1 MRAMVIDRFGG
12 PEELHWAELPMPI
25 PGADD
30 VLVRLIC
37 SSANPADWK
46 TREGMLQGYFD
57 YHFPFVLGFDLAGV
71 VVAVGENVRR
81 FRAGDRVFGTS
92 RQGEGYDGA
101 YAEYCLARETMLA
114 PLPETLN
121 PAAAASLPTAGTTAY
136 GALVDVGGL
145 QAGQRVLINGGAG
158 GVGSIAIQIAV
169 TLGARVAVTCSA
181 YNADYVRALGAECV
195 IDYRA
200 EDVPQAVR
208 RWALD
213 RVDLVVDAV
222 GLDTLLPHVT
232 DLVRAGGRFVEIMT
246 LISEASDAVK
256 AKAAERGIEILSNM
270 IAANRIPDHFQGL
283 AALYAAGRAKPPEIQ
298 SVPLD
303 DVSAAHQQVRDGH
316 VRGKIVLEISDPAH
330 W

>member
-12 PEELHWAELPMPI
+12 PEELHWAELPKPI

-30 VLVRLIC
+30 VLVRLI
-37 SSANPADWK
+37 SSSVNPADWK

-81 FRAGDRVFGTS
+81 FRPGDRVFGTS
-92 RQGEGYDGA
+92 RQGEGYNGS
-101 YAEYCLARETMLA
+101 YAEYCLAREATLA
-114 PLPETLN
+114 LLPETLS
-121 PAAAASLPTAGTTAY
+121 PAAAASLPTAGSTAY

-158 GVGSIAIQIAV
+158 GVGSIAIQIAA

-181 YNADYVRALGAECV
+181 RNATYVRELGAEYM

-200 EDVPQAVR
+200 EDVPLAVR
-208 RWALD
+208 RWAPEQ
-213 RVDLVVDAV
+213 VDLIVDAV
-222 GLDTLLPHVT
+222 GLDTLLPHVA
-232 DLVRAGGRFVEIMT
+232 DLVRPGGRFVEIMT
-246 LISEASDAVK
+246 LISHASDAVK
-256 AKAAERGIEILSNM
+256 GKAAERGINILSNM
-270 IAANRIPDHFQGL
+270 TAASRIPEHFQGL
-283 AALYAAGRAKPPEIQ
+283 AALYASGRVKPPAIQ
-298 SVPLD
+298 SVPLEA
-303 DVSAAHQQVRDGH
+303 VGGAHQQIRDGH
-316 VRGKIVLEISDPAH
+316 VRGKIIVEISDPAH